1 MLRDF
6 GRRQAELAI
15 DLGTTNTRIGVPG
28 RGLVLEMPSV
38 VAVDQ
43 RNPSRRVVAVGEEAR
58 EMLGRTPE
66 HIRACRPI
74 RGTAFDDYGLVQ
86 ELLDHALRTALHGKI
101 PHRPSITIALSHGT
115 EEVARRAI
123 QDSARAIGARE
134 VVLIPKGVAAAVG
147 SELPIQEPLGTL
159 LVDIGGGSSEV
170 VLMSLGGLIDHEVV
184 PVGGEKI
191 DEAIKAWVGSACGVS
206 IGDRTAESIKLRV
219 ARTPNQTDP
228 GIVVTGRD
236 NQTGIPREV
245 RIDSL
250 NLASAIL
257 PTLVPIIDGL
267 QAVLARTTP
276 ELSSDV
282 ADHGIVLTGGGAL
295 FPGVVPLL
303 RDATGLPVVLGENPQ
318 LATIAGVLDLQQ
330 IPDQLHRL
338 AWR

>member
-15 DLGTTNTRIGVPG
+15 DLGTTNTRVGLPG
-28 RGLVLEMPSV
+28 RGLVLDLPSV

-43 RNPSRRVVAVGEEAR
+43 RNASRRVVAVGEEAR

-66 HIRACRPI
+66 HIQASRPVQ
-74 RGTAFDDYGLVQ
+74 GTSFEDYDLVQ
-86 ELLDHALRTALHGKI
+86 ELLDYAVRTAFHGRT
-101 PHRPSITIALSHGT
+101 PNRPTMAIALSHGT

-134 VVLIPKGVAAAVG
+134 VVLVPKGVAAAVG
-147 SELPIQEPLGTL
+147 CDLPIDDPLGTL
-159 LVDIGGGSSEV
+159 LVDIGGGSAEI
-170 VLMSLGGLIDHEVV
+170 VLMSLGGLIDHEVID
-184 PVGGEKI
+184 VGGQKV
-191 DEAIKAWVGSACGVS
+191 DHAIKDWVGSACGVS

-219 ARTPNQTDP
+219 SRTANQTDP

-245 RIDSL
+245 RIDASSL
-250 NLASAIL
+250 SQAIL
-257 PTLVPIIDGL
+257 PTLTPIVDGL
-267 QAVLARTTP
+267 RAVLARTTP

-282 ADHGIVLTGGGAL
+282 ADNGLILTGGGAL
-295 FPGVVPLL
+295 FPGLVPLL
-303 RDATGLPVVLGENPQ
+303 RDATGLPVVIGENPR
-318 LATIAGVLDLQQ
+318 LATVEGTLELLQSPESLQ
-330 IPDQLHRL
+330 RL